1 MLLSLYDPYE
11 DFFVADSF
19 QAIPL
24 RHLASELAIAY
35 GYSDKA
41 DLDKA
46 LDDAF
51 DVCLMMGIPISDHF
65 KKVYLYENTGMSTD
79 WLLSDLGSYLLL
91 MNGNSRNLAVAKA
104 RLYVYTLSKKPAL

>member
-46 LDDAF
+46 LDD
-51 DVCLMMGIPISDHF
+51 